1 MGFSVLLLGAL
12 VFVNG
17 WTDAP
22 NAIATCVGC
31 GVMKMRSA
39 SLMAA
44 VMNLLGT
51 VVAVATGGAVMTG
64 MMNIVSVS
72 DENENLV
79 LCVAM
84 LSVVIWSTIAW
95 YFGLPT
101 SESHALVSA
110 LIGSALAVAGN
121 INAYEWQKVIIG
133 LLLSVALGGGAG
145 FGFALLGK
153 ELQLREKDTKKA
165 LKTASALMAFSHGAG
180 DGQKFVGV
188 FLMMLS
194 PLQKSECEMKIIA
207 VVTVALLMFLGTS
220 LGGGRIIKTVTKEM
234 TTLEPI
240 TAFFSDLGGAL
251 CVLVSTFLGFP
262 ISTTHSKM
270 TSVMGVAASNG
281 TLNFGSARKMFVAWA
296 LTFPVSF
303 ALAYLLTCL
312 LK

>member
-1 MGFSVLLLGAL
+1 MISLCLICAL

-22 NAIATCVGC
+22 NAIATAVGC
-31 GVMKMRSA
+31 GALKMRTA

-44 VMNLLGT
+44 VMNLIGT
-51 VVAVATGGAVMTG
+51 IVAVALSGAVMTG

-72 DENENLV
+72 DENENLA

-84 LSVVIWSTIAW
+84 LTVVIWATIAW

-101 SESHALVSA
+101 SESHSVVSA
-110 LIGSALAVAGN
+110 LSGSALAVAGN
-121 INAYEWQKVIIG
+121 INTHEWQKVIIG

-145 FGFALLGK
+145 FGFALLGNK
-153 ELQLREKDTKKA
+153 LQLRNKTAKKA
-165 LKTASALMAFSHGAG
+165 TKIASALMAFSHGAG

-188 FLMMLS
+188 FLLILTS
-194 PLQKSECEMKIIA
+194 YAKNENELKIIA

-234 TTLEPI
+234 TTLEPT
-240 TAFFSDLGGAL
+240 TAFFSDLGGAV

-270 TSVMGVAASNG
+270 TSVMGVAAANG

-303 ALAYLLTCL
+303 ALAYLLTWL

>member
-31 GVMKMRSA
+31 GVMKLRSA

-84 LSVVIWSTIAW
+84 LTVVIWSTIAW

-110 LIGSALAVAGN
+110 LSGSALAVAGN
-121 INAYEWQKVIIG
+121 INAHEWQKVIIG

-153 ELQLREKDTKKA
+153 ELQLREKDAKKA

-234 TTLEPI
+234 TTLEPT
-240 TAFFSDLGGAL
+240 TAFFSDLGGAV

-281 TLNFGSARKMFVAWA
+281 TLNFVFARKMFVAWV

-303 ALAYLLTCL
+303 ALAYLLTWL

>member
-31 GVMKMRSA
+31 GAMKMRSA

-110 LIGSALAVAGN
+110 LSGSALAVAGN
-121 INAYEWQKVIIG
+121 INAHEWQKVIIG

-240 TAFFSDLGGAL
+240 TAFFSDLGGAV

-303 ALAYLLTCL
+303 ALAYLLIWL

>member
-84 LSVVIWSTIAW
+84 LTVVIWSTIAW

-110 LIGSALAVAGN
+110 LSGSALAVAGN
-121 INAYEWQKVIIG
+121 INAHEWKKVIIG

-145 FGFALLGK
+145 FGFALLGRQ
-153 ELQLREKDTKKA
+153 LQLREKDAKKA
-165 LKTASALMAFSHGAG
+165 LKTTSALMAFSHGAG

-207 VVTVALLMFLGTS
+207 VVTVAILMFLGTS

-234 TTLEPI
+234 TTLEPT
-240 TAFFSDLGGAL
+240 TAFFSDLGGAV

-281 TLNFGSARKMFVAWA
+281 TLNFVFSRKMFVAWA

-303 ALAYLLTCL
+303 VLAYLLTCL